1 MLNFLA
7 RIPTDVVKEIASFLI
22 PLQSPPL
29 LSNAV
34 TTDWLQKEF
43 VDTSNLI
50 DSLTQV
56 INLRAY
62 KSWIDIL
69 SLNAD
74 CHISVNLRDGAHEI
88 RNSMQRT
95 NKNTHTRS
103 VHIAVQ
109 FNNGNANHRLWKN
122 NFIWKATHVLDNCN
136 DVDSLIFDECSSN
149 VESIIDKVA
158 IETLSRLTHIGIH
171 KHNIEGK
178 VETLVLEKVIRQ
190 GTSLERVEFLCDGV
204 TWSVFNSF
212 SPSQLHNLVVV
223 RFQLCLCDNR
233 QFVLLCDFLEA
244 VSPAIQHLQISQTST
259 LCCNY
264 HLEYVAKGFDRS
276 SIFNPSIAVRN
287 EDPSCE
293 QNMLVMTGN
302 LSWLWPSVN
311 HGRFSWLKD
320 VASIS
325 WDLATVSQQTFVTVL
340 SSNKC
345 CERLVLT
352 NFEQLMENVRLQVL
366 RSYFV
371 ASCFII
377 FRVCP

>member
-1 MLNFLA
+1 MLVNFLA
-7 RIPTDVVKEIASFLI
+7 QIPFDLVKLIASFLL
-22 PLQSPPL
+22 PLQESPPR
-29 LSNAV
+29 LSDAV
-34 TTDWLQKEF
+34 TTEWLQNEF
-43 VDTSNLI
+43 VDVSHLI
-50 DSLTQV
+50 DALTQG
-56 INLRAY
+56 IDLREY
-62 KSWIDIL
+62 DSWIDVL
-69 SLNAD
+69 SWNAD
-74 CHISVNLRDGAHEI
+74 CHISVNLRDRAHEI

-95 NKNTHTRS
+95 NKKTHTRS

-109 FNNGNANHRLWKN
+109 INNGNANHKLWKN

-149 VESIIDKVA
+149 LESIIGKVA

-178 VETLVLEKVIRQ
+178 VETLMLEKVIRQ

-204 TWSVFNSF
+204 TWSVFNRF
-212 SPSQLHNLVVV
+212 SPSQLHNLVIV

-244 VSPAIQHLQISQTST
+244 VNPAVQHLQISQTSKRYSS
-259 LCCNY
+259 Y
-264 HLEYVAKGFDRS
+264 HLEYVAKCFDRS

-287 EDPSCE
+287 DPSE
-293 QNMLVMTGN
+293 RNMLVMNGD
-302 LSWLWPSVN
+302 LLWLWPSLDQ
-311 HGRFSWLKD
+311 GRISWLKD

-340 SSNKC
+340 SGNEC

-352 NFEQLMENVRLQVL
+352 NFEQLMENVCLRDL

-371 ASCFII
+371 AFCFII
-377 FRVCP
+377 LRVCP